1 MTRITNSGQNFPP
14 RDSNNFT
21 LLNDKVLNPR
31 KEKWINPGTHYWGTV
46 LEPHDNAEP
55 PSIDT
60 HSLSPSL
67 HGNNNSLN

>member
-31 KEKWINPGTHYWGTV
+31 KEKWINPGTHY
-46 LEPHDNAEP
+46 
-55 PSIDT
+55 
-60 HSLSPSL
+60 
-67 HGNNNSLN
+67 